1 MANDMADPNEPRLW
15 RVVFEDGYSRARI
28 LDCQNREIVPE
39 FPMVERERRPWW
51 LGF

>member
-1 MANDMADPNEPRLW
+1 MDRSNEPRLW
-15 RVVFEDGYSRARI
+15 RVDFENDYSRARI

-39 FPMVERERRPWW
+39 IAMVERERRPWW